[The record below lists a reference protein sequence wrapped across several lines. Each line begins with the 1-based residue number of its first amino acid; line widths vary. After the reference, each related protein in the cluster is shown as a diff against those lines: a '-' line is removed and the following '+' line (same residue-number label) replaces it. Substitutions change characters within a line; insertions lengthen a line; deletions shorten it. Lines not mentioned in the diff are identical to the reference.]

1 MTSTTAASTTTR
13 ATRVA
18 VQTRINAEETEFL
31 CEPRQSLLECLR
43 DVVGLTGTKEGCND
57 GNCGACSV
65 LLDGRLVN
73 SCLVLGVEAAGKEVT
88 TIEGIAGPDGLHPLQ
103 QAFLEQAALQCGIC
117 TPGFIVAA
125 KALLD
130 REPKPTEER
139 VRFWLSGNLCRCTG
153 YDKIVRAV
161 LATSEM
167 QRQTAE
173 WPRSGRSG
181 RSGRR
186 RAGGGDA
193 MTTTK
198 EPGTESVAPP
208 RARIGARR
216 ELRPQPGAEPHQL
229 RRGGDAPGTPRRRG
243 QGHRAGHLRGR
254 PAPARDAAR
263 QGPAQPPRPRPH
275 PLPGRHQGPGATRG
289 EGRGHGRGLRGSGEP
304 HHRPRRGQR
313 QREATSRTTS
323 WPATRRSTRATPWP
337 PWPPPAPTS
346 PKRPSS

>member
-1 MTSTTAASTTTR
+1 VTTTTAR
-13 ATRVA
+13 ATRVP

-88 TIEGIAGPDGLHPLQ
+88 TIEGIAGPQGLHPLQ

-130 REPKPTEER
+130 REPQPTEER

-161 LATSEM
+161 LAAAEM
-167 QRQTAE
+167 QRSNGHTA
-173 WPRSGRSG
+173 GA
-181 RSGRR
+181 
-186 RAGGGDA
+186 AG
-193 MTTTK
+193 
-198 EPGTESVAPP
+198 
-208 RARIGARR
+208 
-216 ELRPQPGAEPHQL
+216 
-229 RRGGDAPGTPRRRG
+229 
-243 QGHRAGHLRGR
+243 AG
-254 PAPARDAAR
+254 APAE
-263 QGPAQPPRPRPH
+263 G
-275 PLPGRHQGPGATRG
+275 TR
-289 EGRGHGRGLRGSGEP
+289 
-304 HHRPRRGQR
+304 
-313 QREATSRTTS
+313 
-323 WPATRRSTRATPWP
+323 
-337 PWPPPAPTS
+337 
-346 PKRPSS
+346 